1 MGLFSKL
8 LKSKNMIY
16 SPLNGTVISLAEI
29 NDGVFSSGMLG
40 NGCGIQPNE
49 KTVYA
54 PCDGEIIMVAD
65 TGHAIGLTS
74 DEGIEIV
81 IHIGLD
87 TVSMKGQGF
96 HSLVKQGDKVVT
108 GQELL
113 TFSNDAIKSAGF
125 SNIVA
130 VLITNSQ
137 NYKKIQLVKT
147 GKIYHSE
154 QLIKLE

>member
-1 MGLFSKL
+1 
-8 LKSKNMIY
+8 
-16 SPLNGTVISLAEI
+16 
-29 NDGVFSSGMLG
+29 
-40 NGCGIQPNE
+40 
-49 KTVYA
+49 
-54 PCDGEIIMVAD
+54 
-65 TGHAIGLTS
+65 
-74 DEGIEIV
+74 
-81 IHIGLD
+81 
-87 TVSMKGQGF
+87 MKGQGF